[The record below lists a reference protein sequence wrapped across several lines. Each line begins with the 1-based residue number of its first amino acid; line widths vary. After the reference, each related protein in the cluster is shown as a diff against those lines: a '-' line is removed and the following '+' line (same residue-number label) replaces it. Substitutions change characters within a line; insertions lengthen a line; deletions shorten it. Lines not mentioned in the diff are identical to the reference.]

1 MPLYVG
7 DYLADT
13 RRLST
18 LEHGS
23 YLLLI
28 MDYWQN
34 GSLPITDA
42 ALARIAGL
50 SDKEWARAKWAIEP
64 LFQPGWRHKRID
76 AELARAEEKSKAARA
91 SAEASWQS
99 EKRGGRRSERN
110 TDAYANAHRAY
121 SGINGKTSENHSLP
135 EGQNKGSNSVT
146 ETTKPLILLGAVTA
160 DAVRR
165 QCEGISEQDAHARV
179 SQSQSLSPVRES
191 TSSTI
196 EDNDKLSGPKRVR
209 TRHKYSD
216 EFEKFW
222 QAYPTDAN
230 MGKLEAWQEW
240 IRLAADDQTAA
251 IASCPK
257 FRAYCASR
265 KDYRPVH
272 ANRYLAKRRF
282 DGHAAVGAGS
292 DARTFVKI
300 GTAQWDAWDAWYRR
314 NKKLAA
320 PVNREG
326 TGYWFATEWPNSES
340 ATTQGFVK

>member
-1 MPLYVG
+1 MNELPVPLVHANLDLRDFPYMPLDVVRLR
-7 DYLADT
+7 DSDLAAAAT
-13 RRLST
+13 AEEFRAAV
-18 LEHGS
+18 
-23 YLLLI
+23 LLWCASWHQI
-28 MDYWQN
+28 PA
-34 GSLPITDA
+34 GSLPDEDIVLSRLAGFGRAVNEWREHKTG
-42 ALARIAGL
+42 ALKNWIKCLDGRLYHPTVSSKANEAW
-50 SDKEWARAKWAIEP
+50 EAKQKQRERTA
-64 LFQPGWRHKRID
+64 
-76 AELARAEEKSKAARA
+76 AARA
-91 SAEASWQS
+91 ARLSQQPSSVQT
-99 EKRGGRRSERN
+99 GP
-110 TDAYANAHRAY
+110 
-121 SGINGKTSENHSLP
+121 SGNVPADVTTT
-135 EGQNKGSNSVT
+135 VT
-146 ETTKPLILLGAVTA
+146 ENVTSSNG
-160 DAVRR
+160 R
-165 QCEGISEQDAHARV
+165 EGNR
-179 SQSQSLSPVRES
+179 RES
-191 TSSTI
+191 TSLTI
-196 EDNDKLSGPKRVR
+196 EDNDKPSGPKRVR

-216 EFEKFW
+216 EFERFW

-240 IRLAADDQTAA
+240 IRLSPEDQTAA

-292 DARTFVKI
+292 DARAFIKI